1 MIFTYDSTTGGAKR
15 IDWDLTCSDLTKEE
29 DKELETLIRKFL
41 AKKPFANDIEDIDY
55 SLEIRVIG
63 KWHEEYPDYEGVGAE
78 YDLSE
83 LTQSNIAVDF
93 TEDQFN
99 NLYHFINVNKDRNE
113 YLPEILNVLKRS
125 KEVKK

>member
-55 SLEIRVIG
+55 SLEIRVTG
-63 KWHEEYPDYEGVGAE
+63 KWHDEFPDY
-78 YDLSE
+78 SH
-83 LTQSNIAVDF
+83 I
-93 TEDQFN
+93 
-99 NLYHFINVNKDRNE
+99 KC
-113 YLPEILNVLKRS
+113 
-125 KEVKK
+125 KESWQ

>member
-1 MIFTYDSTTGGAKR
+1 MIFTYDSTTNGSKR
-15 IDWDLTCSDLTKEE
+15 IDWDLTCSDLTKNE

-63 KWHEEYPDYEGVGAE
+63 KWHDEYPNYPGVGEE

-83 LTQSNIAVDF
+83 L
-93 TEDQFN
+93 
-99 NLYHFINVNKDRNE
+99 
-113 YLPEILNVLKRS
+113 
-125 KEVKK
+125 KEQN

>member
-1 MIFTYDSTTGGAKR
+1 MINKPIPIYST
-15 IDWDLTCSDLTKEE
+15 EE
-29 DKELETLIRKFL
+29 D
-41 AKKPFANDIEDIDY
+41 ND
-55 SLEIRVIG
+55 
-63 KWHEEYPDYEGVGAE
+63 E

-83 LTQSNIAVDF
+83 LTGSNIPVDF

-125 KEVKK
+125 KK